1 MTHLSSTRHL
11 DLVAMKMPSVVEN
24 LKTSVRKFGN
34 STNYELSK
42 SYSTSIA
49 GSLEI
54 LWPLV
59 NSEITSD

>member
-1 MTHLSSTRHL
+1 
-11 DLVAMKMPSVVEN
+11 MKMPSVVEN

-34 STNYELSK
+34 STSYELSK
-42 SYSTSIA
+42 SYSTSVA